1 MWAGR
6 ECGGGGRAGG
16 VSYMCCVCGGMV
28 VLGHTCRWLA
38 VWVGEGT
45 LMWGGK
51 YGNHS
56 MGMSRGRINSQVEY
70 M

>member
-1 MWAGR
+1 MGWQRMWRGWTR
-6 ECGGGGRAGG
+6 RWG
-16 VSYMCCVCGGMV
+16 VVYVLCVWGEMV

-38 VWVGEGT
+38 VWAGEGT